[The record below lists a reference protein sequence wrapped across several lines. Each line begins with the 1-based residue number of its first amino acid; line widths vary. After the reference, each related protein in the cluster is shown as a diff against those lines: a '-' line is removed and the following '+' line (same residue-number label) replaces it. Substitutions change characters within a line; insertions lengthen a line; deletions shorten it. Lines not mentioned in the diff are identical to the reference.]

1 MTTFYT
7 TEQIDEQAGVIG
19 RYLKT
24 VSTDLTEYI
33 DTSVLSAE
41 SSVSPAPDFPS
52 LCFASYFNLSN
63 NNV

>member
-24 VSTDLTEYI
+24 VSTNLTEYI
-33 DTSVLSAE
+33 DLIQDRFGGEVEVTSTAK
-41 SSVSPAPDFPS
+41 A
-52 LCFASYFNLSN
+52 YFKGM
-63 NNV
+63 